1 MKHNII
7 ITGKPGAG
15 KSTLAR
21 YLLNGFGEAWAGYRT
36 VKGESG
42 PSGTAYLLEQCP
54 GGEKLPISRPNG
66 ERMAA
71 VPETFETLGVE
82 SIRAALDGPENL
94 ILLDEIGR
102 FEKNSPIFLAKI
114 REALLSEKTVIAV
127 LKKEPLPHL
136 EQFRHL
142 PGEIFIDLD
151 ECSPSQARQLLTRQ
165 LWPDKKLRWGMTLR
179 LFGVDKSFGPGPMQ
193 LLEGTARTGSLHR
206 AAGEMGMSYSKAWT
220 LIGRLEESWGFP
232 LLERRSGGAKGGRSR
247 LTPEGAELL
256 RRYRAMLAEVEGA
269 AEAAFRRHFGG
280 GDIF

>member
-7 ITGKPGAG
+7 LTGRPGAG

-21 YLLNGFGEAWAGYRT
+21 YLLNGFGEAWAGYQT
-36 VKGESG
+36 VKGERTA
-42 PSGTAYLLEQCP
+42 SGTAYLLEKCP
-54 GGEKLPISRPNG
+54 GGEKLPISRPDG

-71 VPETFETLGVE
+71 IPETFESLGVE
-82 SIRAALDGPENL
+82 SIQAALDGPEPI

-102 FEKNSPIFLAKI
+102 FERNSPAFLAKI
-114 REALLSEKTVIAV
+114 REALLSDKTVIAV

-151 ECSPSQARQLLTRQ
+151 ECSPGQARQTLTEL
-165 LWPDKKLRWGMTLR
+165 LWPDKRLRWGLTLR
-179 LFGVDKSFGPGPMQ
+179 LFGVDKSFGPGPMA

-206 AAGEMGMSYSKAWT
+206 AAGEMGMSYSKAWK

-232 LLERRSGGAKGGRSR
+232 LLERHTGGAKGGCSS
-247 LTPEGAELL
+247 LTPEGKELL
-256 RRYRAMLAEVEGA
+256 RRYRAMLAEVEQA
-269 AEAAFRRHFGG
+269 AEKAFQTHFGDG
-280 GDIF
+280 VPF